1 MARYDR
7 NVPKQTHRMD
17 AGLRA
22 ELEELT
28 DGVCKALND
37 PKRLAILYVLAGAPH
52 SVNELCDELG
62 VAQSNVSQ
70 HLAILRDR
78 GIVDAE
84 RTGNRV
90 IYSLRDRRV
99 VEAVD
104 LLRSVMN
111 DELRRRHDLRQPR

>member
-7 NVPKQTHRMD
+7 GVANQTRRMG

-22 ELEELT
+22 ELEDLT

-37 PKRLAILYVLAGAPH
+37 PKRLAILYVLADAPH
-52 SVNELCDELG
+52 SVNQLCEELG
-62 VAQSNVSQ
+62 AAQSNVSQ

-78 GIVDAE
+78 GMVDAE

-99 VEAVD
+99 VEAID
-104 LLRSVMN
+104 LLRCVMT
-111 DELRRRHDLRQPR
+111 DELQRRHDLRQAR